1 MCKLFINMGHTVLLN
16 HMSAKVHNSYVKHD
30 NLPSNA
36 FFLLNC
42 CKFAL
47 QFCKKKIKNIIIKYY
62 SQNFCECVHIK
73 NLIFKDRWG
82 EGKFHIINTNT
93 NTYVVILGL

>member
-1 MCKLFINMGHTVLLN
+1 MSHTVLLN

-47 QFCKKKIKNIIIKYY
+47 QFCKKIKNIMSY
-62 SQNFCECVHIK
+62 SQNFCECVHKKIQYS
-73 NLIFKDRWG
+73 NFKDRWG

-93 NTYVVILGL
+93 NIRTL

>member
-1 MCKLFINMGHTVLLN
+1 MSHTVLLN

-36 FFLLNC
+36 FFLLKC

-47 QFCKKKIKNIIIKYY
+47 QFCKKKKI
-62 SQNFCECVHIK
+62 
-73 NLIFKDRWG
+73 LL
-82 EGKFHIINTNT
+82 
-93 NTYVVILGL
+93 VILRIFVSVFTNIFNIQISKIGGVRENST